1 MNKSSII
8 NVFYLEMVFCSPYSY
23 LISRFSF
30 MFFHLFWKDVC
41 LKFEKLYFF
50 DVCWCLILGFSRHF
64 GKKEEYIFNFL
75 RIWFTLNVFHF
86 FWTKYDFGNWQI
98 FHFIWPNLEDEF
110 EFEFSIDNDKNIE
123 KLPQTEILEFL
134 FFHNTNLV

>member
-1 MNKSSII
+1 
-8 NVFYLEMVFCSPYSY
+8 
-23 LISRFSF
+23 
-30 MFFHLFWKDVC
+30 MFFIS
-41 LKFEKLYFF
+41 FELNM
-50 DVCWCLILGFSRHF
+50 ILGID
-64 GKKEEYIFNFL
+64 E
-75 RIWFTLNVFHF
+75 
-86 FWTKYDFGNWQI
+86 I